1 MTHRKVTTEILR
13 TDVGTVP
20 GVQAGA
26 LLGIGRST
34 TLRMLQDG
42 TFPCPVLRLGRQ
54 YRVPV
59 ASLRKLLD
67 LPAEPRIDTERV
79 AG

>member
-26 LLGIGRST
+26 LLGLGRST

>member
-42 TFPCPVLRLGRQ
+42 TFPCPVLRLGKQ

>member
-1 MTHRKVTTEILR
+1 MAHRKVTTEILR

>member
-1 MTHRKVTTEILR
+1 MTQGETETDILR
-13 TDVGTVP
+13 NAGGTVS

-26 LLGIGRST
+26 VLGIGRST
-34 TLRMLQDG
+34 TLRMLKDG
-42 TFPCPVLRLGRQ
+42 TFPTPVLRLGRQ

-67 LPAEPRIDTERV
+67 LPAEPRIDAERV